1 MVERTYLDHYTQQ
14 DIAQIERIKTWL
26 ESNQYTQA
34 ALGRL
39 ARVST
44 STLNQIIN
52 GVYIASPTKQLSQ
65 IDQAMAHADAAS
77 VDSVNPVETSVFK
90 LAQTSCAMARRY
102 RNFAVFTG
110 YVGTGKTFALK
121 HYVSTHSNTHL
132 IESTPNMTPSSLIK
146 MLARRVTTCDSKG
159 SVSDQFDAIVEVLKD
174 TDSLLIIDEA
184 EFLSAKQLHT
194 LRRLRD
200 LANVGILL
208 AGTEHL
214 HALLKPEYGQF
225 DQIRSRTGFWP
236 ETIQKIT
243 EEDAAALIQ
252 DSFGTEDVPDA
263 VVRRLYQYAKGS
275 ARMLVEG
282 LLAGIKAFRK
292 DKVLD
297 VRLVDAVATQVLCL
311 KSLAKEV

>member
-1 MVERTYLDHYTQQ
+1 MTERTYPSHFTQD
-14 DIAQIERIKTWL
+14 DIAQIERIKAWL
-26 ESNQYTQA
+26 EQNNYTQA
-34 ALGRL
+34 ALSRL
-39 ARVST
+39 SRVAT

-52 GVYIASPTKQLSQ
+52 GVYITSPTKHLAQVE
-65 IDQAMAHADAAS
+65 QAMRHADAAS
-77 VDSVNPVETSVFK
+77 VDAVNPVETSVFK

-110 YVGTGKTFALK
+110 YVGTGKTFAIK
-121 HYVSTHSNTHL
+121 HYTTTHPNTHL

-146 MLARRVTTCDSKG
+146 MLARRVATFDGKG
-159 SVSDQFDAIVEVLKD
+159 SVSEQFDAIVDVLKN

-208 AGTEHL
+208 CGTEHL

-236 ETIQKIT
+236 ETIQKIS
-243 EEDAAALIQ
+243 EEDAAALTQ
-252 DSFGTEDVPDA
+252 DSFGTEDVPEA
-263 VVRRLYQYAKGS
+263 VVKRLYQYSKGS

-292 DKVLD
+292 DKALD